1 MGLLTEL
8 PPRLVVV
15 AEVHQR
21 STRRH
26 EIEPFLHFVG
36 IHPWVMIEPHPIPGV
51 RIAKGKIPSAAG
63 VDLSVF
69 VVRQGTGSR

>member
-26 EIEPFLHFVG
+26 EIEPILLL
-36 IHPWVMIEPHPIPGV
+36 IRINPWILVEPHPIPGV
-51 RIAKGKIPSAAG
+51 RITKGKIPSAAG